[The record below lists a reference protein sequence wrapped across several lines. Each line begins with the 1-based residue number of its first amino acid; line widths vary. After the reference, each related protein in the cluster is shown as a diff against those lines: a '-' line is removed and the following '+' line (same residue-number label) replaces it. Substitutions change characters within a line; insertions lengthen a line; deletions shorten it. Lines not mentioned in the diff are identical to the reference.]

1 MCSDSKILILSF
13 DKLKFY
19 SIIDVGDL
27 TKIYVSSDRISIFA
41 LHVNGNSIDEIF
53 RTDNQSIVNFV
64 FKEIVKFAVTNDT
77 LLFLDDKSIEKF
89 YEEKQ

>member
-1 MCSDSKILILSF
+1 MCSNSKILVLSF

-27 TKIYVSSDRISIFA
+27 TKIYVSNYYDSIFA
-41 LHVNGNSIDEIF
+41 LHVNGISIDEIF
-53 RTDNQSIVNFV
+53 RADNRNVVNAV
-64 FKEIVKFAVTNDT
+64 FKEIVRFVVTNDT
-77 LLFLDDKSIEKF
+77 LLFLDDQSIEKF